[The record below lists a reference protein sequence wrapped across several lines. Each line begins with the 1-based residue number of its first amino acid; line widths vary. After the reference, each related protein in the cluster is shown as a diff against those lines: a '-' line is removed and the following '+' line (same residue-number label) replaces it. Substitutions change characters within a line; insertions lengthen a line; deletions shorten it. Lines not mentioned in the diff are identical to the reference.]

1 MISAAVRSGTVGS
14 SPARL
19 EQRERPARRGC
30 VAAAPRVTLWKSTRT
45 HVRIIERSQRPPQRS
60 PGPIPPLLVRSS
72 GFRRWPC
79 GDCLTSGT
87 VEPPARVGLPPA
99 VAARESGRVT
109 ASLEYF
115 AGAGQGNQSRN
126 RVVFRRNEDEPIA
139 VLSVPHAGLQENL
152 EAGGVK
158 EGEVG

>member
-19 EQRERPARRGC
+19 RTARTSRAARVRCSCPEVPFGSQREHMFASSRG
-30 VAAAPRVTLWKSTRT
+30 VSDPSTIPRVNISRP
-45 HVRIIERSQRPPQRS
+45 RQRFQA
-60 PGPIPPLLVRSS
+60 LA
-72 GFRRWPC
+72 C

-87 VEPPARVGLPPA
+87 VESPARVGLPPA
-99 VAARESGRVT
+99 VAARESGRLT
-109 ASLEYF
+109 ASLQYF